1 MIIRPISLFVA
12 AAAASAFFG
21 SGVMANE
28 AEEWKLDLDR
38 ANTLLSQGKYND
50 AITLYDTVIRIS
62 VLHHQG

>member
-12 AAAASAFFG
+12 AAAASAFLG
-21 SGVMANE
+21 SGVSANE

-50 AITLYDTVIRIS
+50 AITLYDIVIRIS
-62 VLHHQG
+62 VLHHQD